1 MVNAAVGAHLEALAI
16 TDHDTLAGY
25 DRAEPLARA
34 GGLDLVCGIEISTRF
49 HGRSVHL
56 LGYFVN
62 QPPSAQFRAWLR
74 ELQDSRRDRN
84 LRLIKRLRSLG
95 VDISLEEVEAKGH
108 SMTGR
113 PHFARVLVEKGYVTT
128 IDMAFEEYLDES
140 AKGYVQRREVPM
152 REGIARVLAGGGIP
166 SLAHPIRVGR
176 RVHGGARDG
185 DELEQWVGEM
195 RDMGLRALEV
205 FHSDHRPKDVDR
217 YLDLARRMDLAVT
230 GGSDFHGAN
239 KPRIELGSG
248 YEGNLNIPRSVLD
261 DLRSM

>member
-1 MVNAAVGAHLEALAI
+1 MAVRLEALAV

-25 DRAEPLARA
+25 DLAAPLAQA
-34 GGLDLVCGIEISTRF
+34 AGLDLVCGIEISTRF

-62 QPPSAQFRAWLR
+62 QPPAAAFREWLG
-74 ELQDSRRDRN
+74 ELHSSRRDRN
-84 LRLIKRLRSLG
+84 RRLIDRLRSLG
-95 VDISLEEVEAKGH
+95 VEISLEEVEAKGR

-128 IDMAFEEYLDES
+128 IDQAFEDYLDES

-152 REGIARVLAGGGIP
+152 DEGIERVVKGGGIP

-176 RVHGGARDG
+176 RAGGANG
-185 DELEQWVGEM
+185 DELDQWVAEM
-195 RDMGLRALEV
+195 RDMGLRALEA
-205 FHSDHRPKDVDR
+205 FHSDHKPQDVER
-217 YLDLARRMDLAVT
+217 YLELARRLDLAVT

-239 KPRIELGSG
+239 KPRIELGRG
-248 YEGNLNIPRSVLD
+248 YEGNLRIPRSVLD
-261 DLRSM
+261 NLRAM

>member
-1 MVNAAVGAHLEALAI
+1 VSARLEALAI

-25 DRAEPLARA
+25 DLAA
-34 GGLDLVCGIEISTRF
+34 SLAHAAGLDLVCGIEISTRF

-62 QPPSAQFRAWLR
+62 QPPSAEFREWLG
-74 ELQDSRRDRN
+74 ELQSSRRDRN
-84 LRLIKRLRSLG
+84 RRLIDRLRSLG
-95 VDISLEEVEAKGH
+95 VEITLQEVEAKGR

-128 IDMAFEEYLDES
+128 LDQAFEDYLDES

-152 REGIARVLAGGGIP
+152 QEGIARVLAGGGVP
-166 SLAHPIRVGR
+166 SLAHPIRVAR
-176 RVHGGARDG
+176 RVDRAASNG
-185 DELEQWVGEM
+185 DELDQWVEEM
-195 RDMGLRALEV
+195 RGMGLRALEV
-205 FHSDHRPKDVDR
+205 FHSDHKPQDVER
-217 YLDLARRMDLAVT
+217 YRDLARRLNMAVT

-248 YEGNLNIPRSVLD
+248 FEGNLNIPRSVLD
-261 DLRSM
+261 DLRAM

>member
-1 MVNAAVGAHLEALAI
+1 VAAQLEALAV

-25 DRAEPLARA
+25 DQAEPLARA
-34 GGLDLVCGIEISTRF
+34 AGLDLVCGIEISTRF

-62 QPPSAQFRAWLR
+62 RPPALAFREWLR
-74 ELQDSRRDRN
+74 DLHDSRRDRN
-84 LRLIKRLRSLG
+84 LRLIARLRSLG
-95 VDISLEEVEAKGH
+95 VDITIEEVEAKGR

-128 IDMAFEEYLDES
+128 LDQAFEDYLDES

-152 REGIARVLAGGGIP
+152 REGIERVLNGGGIP
-166 SLAHPIRVGR
+166 ALAHPIRVGR
-176 RVHGGARDG
+176 RAGANG
-185 DELEQWVGEM
+185 DELDQWVGEM

-205 FHSDHRPKDVDR
+205 FHSDHRPQDVER
-217 YLDLARRMDLAVT
+217 YLDLARRLDLAVT

-239 KPRIELGSG
+239 KPRIELGRG
-248 YEGNLNIPRSVLD
+248 YEGNLSIPRSVLD
-261 DLRSM
+261 NLRAM

>member
-1 MVNAAVGAHLEALAI
+1 MDAAVSARLEALAI

-25 DRAEPLARA
+25 DLAA
-34 GGLDLVCGIEISTRF
+34 SLAHAAGLDLVCGIEISTRF

-62 QPPSAQFRAWLR
+62 QPPSAEFREWLG
-74 ELQDSRRDRN
+74 ELQSSRRDRN
-84 LRLIKRLRSLG
+84 RRLIDRLRSLG
-95 VDISLEEVEAKGH
+95 VEITLQEVEAKGR

-128 IDMAFEEYLDES
+128 LDQAFEDYLDES

-152 REGIARVLAGGGIP
+152 QEGIARVLAGGGVP
-166 SLAHPIRVGR
+166 SLAHPIRVAR
-176 RVHGGARDG
+176 RVDRAASNG
-185 DELEQWVGEM
+185 DELDQWVEEM
-195 RDMGLRALEV
+195 RGMGLRALEV
-205 FHSDHRPKDVDR
+205 FHSDHKPQDVER
-217 YLDLARRMDLAVT
+217 YRDLARRLNMAVT

-248 YEGNLNIPRSVLD
+248 FEGNLNIPRSVLD
-261 DLRSM
+261 DLRAM

>member
-1 MVNAAVGAHLEALAI
+1 MAARLEALAV

-25 DRAEPLARA
+25 DLAEPLANA
-34 GGLDLVCGIEISTRF
+34 AGLDLVCGIEISTRF

-62 QPPSAQFRAWLR
+62 QPPAVAFREWLG
-74 ELQDSRRDRN
+74 ELQSSRRDRN
-84 LRLIKRLRSLG
+84 RRLIARLRSLG
-95 VDISLEEVEAKGH
+95 VDISLEEVEAKGR

-128 IDMAFEEYLDES
+128 IDQAFEDYLDES

-152 REGIARVLAGGGIP
+152 HEGIERVLKGGGIP

-176 RVHGGARDG
+176 RAGGANG
-185 DELEQWVGEM
+185 DELDQWVGEM
-195 RDMGLRALEV
+195 RDMGLRALEA
-205 FHSDHRPKDVDR
+205 FHSDHRPQDVER
-217 YLDLARRMDLAVT
+217 YLDLARRLDLAVT

-239 KPRIELGSG
+239 KPRIELGRG
-248 YEGNLNIPRSVLD
+248 FEGNLCVPRSVLD
-261 DLRSM
+261 NLRTM

>member
-1 MVNAAVGAHLEALAI
+1 MDAAVAARLEALAI

-25 DRAEPLARA
+25 HGAQPLARTL
-34 GGLDLVCGIEISTRF
+34 GLELVCGIEISTRF

-62 QPPSAQFRAWLR
+62 QPPTAAFRDWLH
-74 ELQDSRRDRN
+74 ELHESRRDRN
-84 LRLIKRLRSLG
+84 LRLIARLRSLG
-95 VDISLEEVEAKGH
+95 VDISIEEVEAKGR

-128 IDMAFEEYLDES
+128 IDQAFEDYLDES

-152 REGIARVLAGGGIP
+152 REGIERVVKGGGIP

-176 RVHGGARDG
+176 RVSSNDG
-185 DELEQWVGEM
+185 DELDKWVGEM

-205 FHSDHRPKDVDR
+205 YHSDHRPQDVER
-217 YLDLARRMDLAVT
+217 YLDLARRLDLAAT

-239 KPRIELGSG
+239 KPRIELGRG
-248 YEGNLNIPRSVLD
+248 YEGNLSIPRSVLD
-261 DLRSM
+261 NLRTM

>member
-1 MVNAAVGAHLEALAI
+1 MAAGLEALAV

-25 DRAEPLARA
+25 DLAEPLARA
-34 GGLDLVCGIEISTRF
+34 AGLDLVCGIEISTRF

-62 QPPSAQFRAWLR
+62 QPASAEFREWLR
-74 ELQDSRRDRN
+74 ELQSSRRDRN
-84 LRLIKRLRSLG
+84 LRLIARLRSLG
-95 VDISLEEVEAKGH
+95 VDISLEEVEAKGR

-128 IDMAFEEYLDES
+128 IDQAFEDYLDES

-152 REGIARVLAGGGIP
+152 DEGIERVLRGGGIP

-176 RVHGGARDG
+176 RAGGANG
-185 DELEQWVGEM
+185 DELDQWVGEM
-195 RDMGLRALEV
+195 RDMGLRALEA
-205 FHSDHRPKDVDR
+205 FHSDHSPQDVER
-217 YLDLARRMDLAVT
+217 YLDLARRLDLAVT

-239 KPRIELGSG
+239 KPRIELGRG
-248 YEGNLNIPRSVLD
+248 YEGNLCVPRSVLD
-261 DLRSM
+261 KLRAM